1 MLGHGTIG
9 QFAIGEVGPSAGA
22 EFIGPDKFMRALSE
36 PVRFKKGLRAAQQ
49 QFSALSDPFPFVSFS
64 WFEELSKPPVLKKN
78 GLRSSQQQF
87 LAFQP
92 APSPFVATGWFEA
105 LSEPARKK
113 PGLRPSLQQFFT
125 TDPTVIPVSTVLN
138 GWFSPLSE
146 PVRQKLGLKAS
157 RQQFLASPSRL
168 LPTPT
173 LFGVLDALETKDTM
187 LAGALVWNRIT
198 DTEIGVVNTTPQP
211 AEIGLFPASQP
222 TGTITVRISVIIG

>member
-1 MLGHGTIG
+1 MLGFGAIG
-9 QFAIGEVGPSAGA
+9 QFAIGEVGTAAGA

-49 QFSALSDPFPFVSFS
+49 QFSSLPDPFPFVSFS
-64 WFEELSKPPVLKKN
+64 WFEELSKPSVLRKKA
-78 GLRSSQQQF
+78 LRPSQQQF
-87 LAFQP
+87 FAFQP

-105 LSEPARKK
+105 LSEPVRKK
-113 PGLRPSLQQFFT
+113 PGLRPALQQFFT
-125 TDPTVIPVSTVLN
+125 TDPTVIPVSKFLN

-146 PVRQKLGLKAS
+146 PVRQKPGLKAS

-173 LFGVLDALETKDTM
+173 IFGVLNALETKDTM

-198 DTEIGVVNTTPQP
+198 NTEIGVINTTPQP
-211 AEIGLFPASQP
+211 AEIGLFPAPP
-222 TGTITVRISVIIG
+222 TAGTITVRISIIIG